1 MVKNNQSPA
10 AVVLF
15 FLASLVGV
23 PVCVARM
30 EELNSAANSIRTF
43 NSSPSQLA
51 CSGLRQRS
59 VKADDGERRERER
72 ERENRFSVTSLRW
85 GSVASRTSVTASPL
99 NCKLLA
105 RELPAQSVQGD
116 RLQNVFPS
124 SLLPIFSFFHP
135 FLLIFY
141 TLYFSLSASL
151 SLSLSLWFFVLVGY
165 FQSASQNAARSDFT
179 RLAENDVLIARRNL
193 PTESLQSSLPPVSF
207 RSSVPPSQP
216 PLFSSSS
223 PFSLLLGFADLFPP
237 PTCPA
242 YIPRH
247 KRWDEFAGNELRL
260 FVIICWNSS
269 YESGVE
275 GCEAYA
281 SSVFSHE
288 RIVQIFRSTWLK
300 V

>member
-1 MVKNNQSPA
+1 M
-10 AVVLF
+10 VLF

-59 VKADDGERRERER
+59 VKADDGERREKER
-72 ERENRFSVTSLRW
+72 EREQIFSNVVAMGQRCLANVGDRFPVKLQVTRE
-85 GSVASRTSVTASPL
+85 RTSGAIGPGRSATERVPFVSSSNLLFFSPFPPY
-99 NCKLLA
+99 LLY
-105 RELPAQSVQGD
+105 
-116 RLQNVFPS
+116 
-124 SLLPIFSFFHP
+124 SL
-135 FLLIFY
+135 FL
-141 TLYFSLSASL
+141 SLSASL
-151 SLSLSLWFFVLVGY
+151 FLFLSLWFFVLVGY

-260 FVIICWNSS
+260 FVIIC
-269 YESGVE
+269 
-275 GCEAYA
+275 
-281 SSVFSHE
+281 
-288 RIVQIFRSTWLK
+288 
-300 V
+300 